1 MMLPHRAVQ
10 LINEYAKPLTRPDW
24 RKSKSIV
31 IKPIHE
37 ECIDEITIP
46 IFCVTILLVLFN
58 IVIYLSYTLLILSSL
73 GFSQSAP
80 KYLEILDYYLRI
92 YICLF
97 LIWRFNPLRTYYEFT
112 DLDRKIAFSG
122 GLFILTTTILNQY
135 LILIKDK
142 TKKIIQNKNQ
152 NLNS

>member
-24 RKSKSIV
+24 RKSKSIF

-58 IVIYLSYTLLILSSL
+58 IVIYVNM
-73 GFSQSAP
+73 
-80 KYLEILDYYLRI
+80 I
-92 YICLF
+92 YI
-97 LIWRFNPLRTYYEFT
+97 
-112 DLDRKIAFSG
+112 AS
-122 GLFILTTTILNQY
+122 
-135 LILIKDK
+135 
-142 TKKIIQNKNQ
+142 IIIGICVCIYK
-152 NLNS
+152 SI